1 MSTTLDR
8 VKEPGGGAM
17 DDAAHDHGI
26 VTCRLGEAE
35 FGLDLGSVQEVVRY
49 PRITPV
55 PFAPPFV
62 AGITNL
68 RGNLL
73 PVIDARSR
81 FGLPVKERTDADRVV
96 VVNLNGVPT
105 GLVVDAVREVMHLTV
120 DEQVEPPA
128 AVQGMDRRYVRSVV
142 RRDEGKRLILVL
154 DHEHILDQP
163 AGDLAA
169 LAATTH
175 AQAEAGSKAQVQDTT
190 ESDDQVVA
198 FRLGDEEF
206 GLPIAA
212 VQEIIRVPDIVAVP
226 HAPSQ
231 VLGVANLRGRVLSV
245 VSLRRWFGMETTAGG
260 GTDERCVVAR
270 LWGQLAALKV
280 DRVMGV
286 LRLPTSAIEKTPE
299 LAGRQGGGRQGVN
312 GVAKLDQGKRLVL
325 LLDETDILN
334 GSVTTPTGELDA
346 ALTSQEQPMDSTDER
361 QLVSF
366 NLGDAEFGISIQ
378 DVQEIVRLSRITAVP
393 QAPDYVE
400 GVVNLRGEVL
410 PVVDL
415 RKRVGLPTKP
425 VSDATRV
432 VVVDLR
438 GAKAGLIVDSVRE
451 VTRVAGRDLAPAPAL
466 VGGTEREVIEGVARL
481 NRGERMI
488 LVLRPDKLLN
498 RAELAQ
504 LTNA

>member
-1 MSTTLDR
+1 MSISTTATAAD
-8 VKEPGGGAM
+8 E
-17 DDAAHDHGI
+17 AAHDSGI

-35 FGLDLGSVQEVVRY
+35 FGLDLGSVQEVVRF

-55 PFAPPFV
+55 PFAPAYV

-81 FGLPVKERTDADRVV
+81 FGLPAKERTDADRVV
-96 VVNLNGVPT
+96 VVNLNGTPT
-105 GLVVDAVREVMHLTV
+105 GLVVDAVREVMHLAPG
-120 DEQVEPPA
+120 EQVEPPA

-142 RRDEGKRLILVL
+142 RRDDGKRLILVL
-154 DHEHILDQP
+154 DHQHILDQV
-163 AGDLAA
+163 AA
-169 LAATTH
+169 LATTAAGQEAQIQ
-175 AQAEAGSKAQVQDTT
+175 AQAQVRTQDTIDA
-190 ESDDQVVA
+190 DDQVVA

-226 HAPSQ
+226 HAPAQ

-245 VSLRRWFGMETTAGG
+245 VSLRQWFGLANEASGH
-260 GTDERCVVAR
+260 TDERCVVAR
-270 LWGQLAALKV
+270 LGGHLAALKV
-280 DRVMGV
+280 DRVLGV
-286 LRLPTSAIEKTPE
+286 LRLPASAIEATPE
-299 LAGRQGGGRQGVN
+299 LAGRGDGSQRQGVS

-325 LLDETDILN
+325 LLDEKAILN
-334 GSVTTPTGELDA
+334 NADQAAAPGTGEISD
-346 ALTSQEQPMDSTDER
+346 TKEHSVESTDER

-366 NLGDAEFGISIQ
+366 SLGEAEFGIAIQ
-378 DVQEIVRLSRITAVP
+378 DVQEIVRLTKITAVP
-393 QAPDYVE
+393 RAPSSVE

-415 RKRVGLPTKP
+415 RKRVGLPTKA
-425 VSDATRV
+425 VGDSTRV
-432 VVVDLR
+432 VVVDLK
-438 GAKAGLIVDSVRE
+438 GAKAGLIVDAVRE
-451 VTRVAGRDLAPAPAL
+451 VTRVAGRDLAPAPDL
-466 VGGTEREVIEGVARL
+466 VAGSEKDVIEGVARL

-498 RAELAQ
+498 RDELSKVVSG
-504 LTNA
+504 

>member
-1 MSTTLDR
+1 MSVSTT
-8 VKEPGGGAM
+8 ATAA
-17 DDAAHDHGI
+17 DDAAHDSGI

-55 PFAPPFV
+55 PFAPAYV

-81 FGLPVKERTDADRVV
+81 FGLPTKERTDADRVV
-96 VVNLNGVPT
+96 VVNLNGTPT
-105 GLVVDAVREVMHLTV
+105 GLVVDAVREVMHLASG
-120 DEQVEPPA
+120 EQVEPPA

-142 RRDEGKRLILVL
+142 RRDDGKRLILVL
-154 DHEHILDQP
+154 DHQHILDQVTDLGT
-163 AGDLAA
+163 AGSQEAQIQ
-169 LAATTH
+169 
-175 AQAEAGSKAQVQDTT
+175 AQAQVRTQDTIDA
-190 ESDDQVVA
+190 DDQVVA

-226 HAPSQ
+226 NAPAQ

-245 VSLRRWFGMETTAGG
+245 VSLRRWFGLANDASGH
-260 GTDERCVVAR
+260 TDERCVVAR
-270 LWGQLAALKV
+270 LGGHLAALKV
-280 DRVMGV
+280 DRVLGV
-286 LRLPTSAIEKTPE
+286 LRLPASAIEATPE
-299 LAGRQGGGRQGVN
+299 LAGRGDGSQRQGVR

-325 LLDETDILN
+325 LLDEKAILN
-334 GSVTTPTGELDA
+334 NADKATVPTTGEASD
-346 ALTSQEQPMDSTDER
+346 TKERTVESTDER

-366 NLGDAEFGISIQ
+366 SLGDAEFGIAIQ
-378 DVQEIVRLSRITAVP
+378 DVQEIVRLSKITAVP
-393 QAPDYVE
+393 RAPSYVE

-415 RKRVGLPTKP
+415 RKRVGLPTKA
-425 VSDATRV
+425 VGDSTRV
-432 VVVDLR
+432 VVVDLK
-438 GAKAGLIVDSVRE
+438 GAKAGLIVDAVRE
-451 VTRVAGRDLAPAPAL
+451 VTRIADRDLAPAPELLA
-466 VGGTEREVIEGVARL
+466 GSEKDVIEGVARL

-498 RAELAQ
+498 RDEMAKVVQ
-504 LTNA
+504 S